1 MRYKND
7 SSVRLGVIELF
18 AGAAGLAQGFLRS
31 GHYEVLALFDI
42 LEAAKQSYRNR
53 YPDTVYECCDVLDL
67 DERDIRQAVSMQ
79 RIYGVLGG
87 PPCQGF
93 SLAGLKNPK
102 HDKNSLV
109 GRYVHLVKRL
119 RPDFLLMENVPQ
131 LLYHEQFA
139 NLQSQLAQDYYLTYI
154 IINTAQYGVPQTR
167 HRLFVLAYRKDW
179 GVIPTWPKPTHGQL
193 GQRVFSYRSKQILQL
208 SLESSNEILGTDPVT
223 AQVIKQQKEAF
234 STSLTTNL
242 HPLVTVQDAISD
254 LYPLRERGDKIP
266 YPQQPQTSYQRFLR
280 GRATE
285 ITNHIAR
292 EHVGKPLQIVK
303 AMPEGGNLEDIDHAL
318 WPKKHYSQA
327 YGRLHRLGLA
337 RTLTTFFQNAGSG
350 RFYHYEEER
359 TLTVREAARLQ
370 GFDDQFAFIGTLSE
384 QMQLVG
390 NAVPLPLAET
400 LGRHIYSQLGAQLL
414 NKDDQKVNIN
424 ELSSMISL

>member
-1 MRYKND
+1 MWYKND
-7 SSVRLGVIELF
+7 PSSELGVIELF

-53 YPDTVYECCDVLDL
+53 YPAAVYECCDVLDL
-67 DERDIRQAVSMQ
+67 DKRDIQLAVSMR

-93 SLAGLKNPK
+93 SLAGSKNPK
-102 HDKNSLV
+102 HDKNLLV
-109 GRYVHLVKRL
+109 GRYVHLVKQL

-139 NLQSQLAQDYYLTYI
+139 NLQTELGRDYYLAYT
-154 IINTAQYGVPQTR
+154 IINAAQFGAPQTR

-179 GVIPTWPKPTHGQL
+179 GIIPTWPRPTHGQL
-193 GQRVFSYRSKQILQL
+193 GQFVYSYRSKQLLQL
-208 SLESSNEILGTDPVT
+208 SQQSSNEILGTDPVT
-223 AQVIKQQKEAF
+223 ARVLKQQQNAD
-234 STSLTTNL
+234 SARLATDL

-254 LYPLRERGDKIP
+254 LYPLWDRTNRMP
-266 YPQQPQTSYQRFLR
+266 YPNPPQTHYQRFLR
-280 GRATE
+280 NGLTGVA
-285 ITNHIAR
+285 NHIAR
-292 EHVGKPLQIVK
+292 IHTGKPLQIVK
-303 AMPEGGNLEDIDHAL
+303 AMPEGGDLGDIDRSL

-370 GFDDQFAFIGTLSE
+370 GFDDQFEFSGPLDE

-390 NAVPLPLAET
+390 NAVPLPLAEA
-400 LGRHIYSQLGAQLL
+400 LGRHIYRQLGMRLL
-414 NKDDQKVNIN
+414 SEEGLKADVNQCAPA
-424 ELSSMISL
+424 LF

>member
-1 MRYKND
+1 MRYT
-7 SSVRLGVIELF
+7 SEPSARLGVIELF

-31 GHYEVLALFDI
+31 GRYEILALFDI
-42 LEAAKQSYRNR
+42 LEAAKQSYQKR
-53 YPDTVYECCDVLDL
+53 YPDVVYECCDVLGL
-67 DERDIRQAVSMQ
+67 EEGDIQRAVSGR

-93 SLAGLKNPK
+93 SLAGSKNPK

-109 GRYVHLVKRL
+109 GSYVHLVKQL
-119 RPDFLLMENVPQ
+119 HPDFLLMENVPQ

-139 NLQSQLAQDYYLTYI
+139 NLQSELERDYYLAHTI
-154 IINTAQYGVPQTR
+154 LNAAQYGAPQTR
-167 HRLFVLAYRKDW
+167 HRLFVLAYRKDL
-179 GVIPTWPKPTHGQL
+179 GVIPTWPKPTHGQV
-193 GQRVFSYRSKQILQL
+193 GQFIYSYRSKQLLQL
-208 SLESSNEILGTDPVT
+208 SQGSSNEILGTDPVT
-223 AQVIKQQKEAF
+223 ARVLKQQHNVA
-234 STSLTTNL
+234 SAYLTADL

-254 LYPLRERGDKIP
+254 LYPLRERADRMP
-266 YPQQPQTSYQRFLR
+266 YPNPPQTPYQCFLR
-280 GRATE
+280 SGLTE
-285 ITNHIAR
+285 VTNHIAR
-292 EHVGKPLQIVK
+292 EHAGKPLQIVR
-303 AMPEGGNLEDIDHAL
+303 AMPEGGDLEDIDHSL

-370 GFDDQFAFIGTLSE
+370 GFDDQFEFSGALGE

-390 NAVPLPLAET
+390 NAVPLPLAEA
-400 LGRHIYSQLGAQLL
+400 LGRHIYRQIGVLL
-414 NKDDQKVNIN
+414 HNQ
-424 ELSSMISL
+424 ESLKANVSEFVPSLAI

>member
-7 SSVRLGVIELF
+7 PSARLGVIELF

-42 LEAAKQSYRNR
+42 LEAAKQSYQKR
-53 YPDTVYECCDVLDL
+53 YPDSVYECCDVLDL
-67 DERDIRQAVSMQ
+67 DERDIQKAVSMQ

-93 SLAGLKNPK
+93 SLAGSKNPK

-109 GRYVHLVKRL
+109 GRYVHLVKQL

-139 NLQSQLAQDYYLTYI
+139 NLQSELERDYYLAHT
-154 IINTAQYGVPQTR
+154 IINAAQYGVPQTR
-167 HRLFVLAYRKDW
+167 HRLFVLAYRRDW
-179 GVIPTWPKPTHGQL
+179 GVVPTWPKPTHGQL
-193 GQRVFSYRSKQILQL
+193 GQFVYSYRSKHLLQL
-208 SLESSNEILGTDPVT
+208 SQQSSNEILGTDPVT
-223 AQVIKQQKEAF
+223 ARVLAQQQNATFTCLEAD
-234 STSLTTNL
+234 L

-254 LYPLRERGDKIP
+254 LYPLRERAERMP
-266 YPQQPQTSYQRFLR
+266 YPNLPQTLYQRFLR
-280 GRATE
+280 SRLTE
-285 ITNHIAR
+285 VTNHIAR
-292 EHVGKPLQIVK
+292 VHTGKPLQIIK
-303 AMPEGGNLEDIDHAL
+303 AMPEGGDLGDIDRSL

-350 RFYHYEEER
+350 RFYHFEEER

-370 GFDDQFAFIGTLSE
+370 GFDDQFEFSGSLDA

-390 NAVPLPLAET
+390 NAVPLPLAEA
-400 LGRHIYSQLGAQLL
+400 LGRHIYSQIGAQLL
-414 NKDDQKVNIN
+414 KKDGHKTNVNR
-424 ELSSMISL
+424 LSLAHSQ

>member
-1 MRYKND
+1 MQYQNNLGT
-7 SSVRLGVIELF
+7 RLGVIELF

-42 LEAAKQSYRNR
+42 LKAAKQSYQKR
-53 YPDTVYECCDVLDL
+53 YPEAVYECCDVLDL
-67 DERDIRQAVSMQ
+67 EERDIQRAVSMQ

-93 SLAGLKNPK
+93 SLAGSKNPK

-109 GRYVHLVKRL
+109 GRYVHLVKQL

-139 NLQSQLAQDYYLTYI
+139 NLQSELERDYYLAHTV
-154 IINTAQYGVPQTR
+154 INAAQYGVPQTR

-179 GVIPTWPKPTHGQL
+179 GVVPTWPKPTHGQL
-193 GQRVFSYRSKQILQL
+193 GQFVYSYRSKHLLRL
-208 SLESSNEILGTDPVT
+208 SQQSSNEILGTDPVT
-223 AQVIKQQKEAF
+223 ARVLARQQNAAFTCLEAD
-234 STSLTTNL
+234 L

-254 LYPLRERGDKIP
+254 IYPLRERAERMP
-266 YPQQPQTSYQRFLR
+266 YPNLPQTPYQRYLR
-280 GRATE
+280 RGLTE
-285 ITNHIAR
+285 VTNHIAR
-292 EHVGKPLQIVK
+292 VHTGKPLQIVR
-303 AMPEGGNLEDIDHAL
+303 AMPEGGDLGDIDSSL

-350 RFYHYEEER
+350 RYYHFEEER
-359 TLTVREAARLQ
+359 TLTIREAARLQ
-370 GFDDQFAFIGTLSE
+370 GFDDQFEFSGPLDV

-390 NAVPLPLAET
+390 NAVPLPLAEA
-400 LGRHIYSQLGAQLL
+400 LGRHIYSQMVAQLL
-414 NKDDQKVNIN
+414 DKNGHKADVSH
-424 ELSSMISL
+424 LSPALSQ

>member
-1 MRYKND
+1 MRYANNP
-7 SSVRLGVIELF
+7 STRLGVIELF

-42 LEAAKQSYRNR
+42 LEAAKQSYQKR
-53 YPDTVYECCDVLDL
+53 YPEAIYKCCDVLAL
-67 DERDIRQAVSMQ
+67 EERDIQEAVSSR

-93 SLAGLKNPK
+93 SLAGSKNPK

-109 GRYVHLVKRL
+109 GRYVHLVKQL

-139 NLQSQLAQDYYLTYI
+139 NLQSELERDYYLVHT
-154 IINTAQYGVPQTR
+154 IINAAQYGAPQTR

-179 GVIPTWPKPTHGQL
+179 GIIPTWPSPTHGQL
-193 GQRVFSYRSKQILQL
+193 GQFVYSYRSKQLLLL
-208 SLESSNEILGTDPVT
+208 SHRSSNEILGTDPVT
-223 AQVIKQQKEAF
+223 ARVLRQQQNAKSAC
-234 STSLTTNL
+234 LTADL

-254 LYPLRERGDKIP
+254 LYPLRERANRMS
-266 YPQQPQTSYQRFLR
+266 YPNPPQTPYQRFLR
-280 GRATE
+280 CGSNE
-285 ITNHIAR
+285 VTNHIAR
-292 EHVGKPLQIVK
+292 EHAGKPLQIVRS
-303 AMPEGGNLEDIDHAL
+303 MPEGGDLEDIDSSL

-370 GFDDQFAFIGTLSE
+370 GFDDQFEFSGALDE

-390 NAVPLPLAET
+390 NAVPLPLAEA
-400 LGRHIYSQLGAQLL
+400 LGRHIYRQIGMRLL
-414 NKDDQKVNIN
+414 CEGLKADIN
-424 ELSSMISL
+424 QPAALF

>member
-7 SSVRLGVIELF
+7 SGARLGVIELF
-18 AGAAGLAQGFLRS
+18 AGAGGLAQGFLRT
-31 GHYEVLALFDI
+31 GHYGVLALFDI
-42 LEAAKQSYRNR
+42 LEAAKHSYQKR
-53 YPDTVYECCDVLDL
+53 YPDAAYECCDVLDL
-67 DERDIRQAVSMQ
+67 DERDIQRAVSRQ

-93 SLAGLKNPK
+93 SLAGSKNPK

-109 GRYVHLVKRL
+109 GRYVHLVKQL

-139 NLQSQLAQDYYLTYI
+139 NLQSELERDYYLAHI
-154 IINTAQYGVPQTR
+154 IINAAQYGVPQTR

-179 GVIPTWPKPTHGQL
+179 GVVPTWPKPAHGQL
-193 GQRVFSYRSKQILQL
+193 GQFVYSYRSKRLLQL
-208 SLESSNEILGTDPVT
+208 SQQSSNEILGTDPVT
-223 AQVIKQQKEAF
+223 ARVLAKQPYAAFACLEAD
-234 STSLTTNL
+234 LR
-242 HPLVTVQDAISD
+242 PLVTVQDAISD
-254 LYPLRERGDKIP
+254 LYPLREREEKTP
-266 YPQQPQTSYQRFLR
+266 YPNVPQTPYQCFLR
-280 GRATE
+280 GGLTE
-285 ITNHIAR
+285 VTNHIAR
-292 EHVGKPLQIVK
+292 VHTGKPLQIVRT
-303 AMPEGGNLEDIDHAL
+303 MPEGGDLEDIDRSL

-350 RFYHYEEER
+350 RFYHFEEER

-370 GFDDQFAFIGTLSE
+370 GFDDQFEFSGSLDT

-390 NAVPLPLAET
+390 NAVPLPLAEA
-400 LGRHIYSQLGAQLL
+400 LGRHIYSQIGGQLL
-414 NKDDQKVNIN
+414 NKDGYKADVSRFASAHAQ
-424 ELSSMISL
+424 